1 MFAKF
6 SVQCNCL
13 SGRGDNRHSMNNL
26 IKELEFC
33 GCMCYNNR
41 TYNNRNN
48 TKQQEEMTQQEL
60 DNIIKTLKAIP
71 ESNDDMARTI
81 LKAAAD
87 SITLKRIKSL
97 TGESNEIISQSDG
110 GSDVLA
116 FSRKEID
123 SMPRTFRKQFRT
135 KGITAHVRKR
145 PSGKHKYNFEIRC
158 QVNLQKIAVS
168 SNSLEDAKRKFI
180 KRLEEIDAGVVQQK
194 SNGVPTTFDK
204 FANYYFEKFHKRKVS
219 ASAYRVAMSNYKN
232 HVLPHFGDM
241 PLKQITA
248 DKCQALLDRLIA
260 EDKPRTEENV
270 HSMLNML
277 FKAAIKHGILQHN
290 PIDMVFHT
298 KHARE
303 HGKALTKDEE
313 QLLLSSTAGTPYQKM
328 FAIGLYTGLR
338 PNEYKTAVIQGDF
351 IIANNSKRKNGKKE
365 LKKIPITPMLAPYL
379 EDTTELYFTR
389 LEQIRNKFNK
399 ILPNH
404 KLYDLRTTFYTR
416 CTECGIA
423 EAAIKE
429 YVGHAL
435 GGLADTYTDLSDDFL
450 RAEGRKFLY

>member
-1 MFAKF
+1 
-6 SVQCNCL
+6 
-13 SGRGDNRHSMNNL
+13 
-26 IKELEFC
+26 
-33 GCMCYNNR
+33 
-41 TYNNRNN
+41 
-48 TKQQEEMTQQEL
+48 MTEQEL

-71 ESNDDMARTI
+71 ESNDDMARAV

-87 SITLKRIKSL
+87 SITLERIKSL
-97 TGESNEIISQSDG
+97 TGESKEVTSQSDG
-110 GSDVLA
+110 DSDVLA

-145 PSGKHKYNFEIRC
+145 PSGKHKCNFEIRC

-180 KRLEEIDAGVVQQK
+180 KRLEEIDAGVIQQK
-194 SNGVPTTFDK
+194 NNGVPTTFDK

-219 ASAYRVAMSNYKN
+219 ASTYRVAMSNYKN
-232 HVLPHFGDM
+232 HVLPHFGDI

-260 EDKPRTEENV
+260 EEKPRTEENV
-270 HSMLNML
+270 HTMLNML

-290 PIDMVFHT
+290 PIDMAFHT

-303 HGKALTKDEE
+303 HGKALTKDEDK
-313 QLLLSSTAGTPYQKM
+313 LLLSSTEGTPYQKM

-338 PNEYKTAVIQGDF
+338 PNEYKTAYIENDF
-351 IIANNSKRKNGKKE
+351 IVANNSKRKNGKVE
-365 LKKIPITPMLAPYL
+365 LKKIPITPMLKPYL
-379 EDTTELYFTR
+379 EGTTELHFTR
-389 LEQIRNKFNK
+389 LEQIRHKFNG

-416 CTECGIA
+416 CMECGVA
-423 EAAIKE
+423 EVATKTF
-429 YVGHAL
+429 VGHAL
-435 GGLADTYTDLSDDFL
+435 GGMADTYTDLGDDFL
-450 RAEGRKFLY
+450 KAEGEKFSY

>member
-1 MFAKF
+1 
-6 SVQCNCL
+6 
-13 SGRGDNRHSMNNL
+13 
-26 IKELEFC
+26 
-33 GCMCYNNR
+33 
-41 TYNNRNN
+41 
-48 TKQQEEMTQQEL
+48 MTEQEL

-87 SITLKRIKSL
+87 SITLERIKSL
-97 TGESNEIISQSDG
+97 TGESKEVTSQSDG

-145 PSGKHKYNFEIRC
+145 PSGKHKCNFEIRC

-194 SNGVPTTFDK
+194 NNGVPTTFDK

-219 ASAYRVAMSNYKN
+219 ASTYRVAMSNYKN

-260 EDKPRTEENV
+260 EEKPRTEENV
-270 HSMLNML
+270 HTMLNML

-313 QLLLSSTAGTPYQKM
+313 KLLLFSTEGTPYQKM

-365 LKKIPITPMLAPYL
+365 LKKIPITPMLAPYI